1 MVRPKRRKIAEAAP
15 AAPDA
20 GSHAST
26 APVRKT
32 EASSP
37 AGSTIGSVAS
47 VLAQANAGGDSA
59 EREASSGSLASRFS
73 QLFGGT
79 PAGGSSV
86 SQVLAGFS
94 RAGSADSGTAA
105 GQTQPRSGGGV
116 TAAAC
121 GSDAAE
127 ATPAKRKSGTE
138 EEASAGASKSAEAL
152 SVKQRLTEE
161 EQRERDAK
169 TLFVGNVPLK
179 WEKKQLRQALRAAVG
194 DKYSGIFK
202 PIWFRAVPLED
213 KWNGKMRKAGSIL
226 GAYNEHAADA
236 KNAYVVLT
244 SSEDVSVVRHAVNG
258 YKASDRHVLRAD
270 GVGEAAT
277 LVNFD
282 RKRSIFV
289 GNLPSSTAEADL
301 REVFASVGS
310 IDAVRVIRDRVTK
323 ACKGFAFI
331 RFSERRSVKAALEY
345 WGAEVQ
351 GRPIRVMKVERPPGE
366 DDGSTKVDS
375 DHPAARRIAMRNMAR
390 RMKAARAKTRER
402 DARSGK
408 KPKSKN
414 KDKSKAKKAKSSKN
428 RKA

>member
-1 MVRPKRRKIAEAAP
+1 L
-15 AAPDA
+15 
-20 GSHAST
+20 T
-26 APVRKT
+26 
-32 EASSP
+32 
-37 AGSTIGSVAS
+37 
-47 VLAQANAGGDSA
+47 
-59 EREASSGSLASRFS
+59 SRFS
-73 QLFGGT
+73 QLFGGSS
-79 PAGGSSV
+79 AGGSGI
-86 SQVLAGFS
+86 SQVLAGLGS
-94 RAGSADSGTAA
+94 SGSAGSADPGTSAFQTTPRTGA
-105 GQTQPRSGGGV
+105 GA
-116 TAAAC
+116 TAAAS
-121 GSDAAE
+121 GSAAAE
-127 ATPAKRKSGTE
+127 ATSAKRRGSTE
-138 EEASAGASKSAEAL
+138 GAAPAGASKAAEAPAE
-152 SVKQRLTEE
+152 KRRLTEE

-213 KWNGKMRKAGSIL
+213 KWSGKMRKAGSIL
-226 GAYNEHAADA
+226 GAYNERAADA

-244 SSEDVSVVRHAVNG
+244 SPEDVSVVRHAVNG
-258 YKASDRHVLRAD
+258 YKASERHVLRAD

-301 REVFASVGS
+301 REVFASIGT

-331 RFSERRSVKAALEY
+331 RFSERGSVKAALEY

-351 GRPIRVMKVERPPGE
+351 GRPIRVMKVERPQGE
-366 DDGSTKVDS
+366 DDATNKADS
-375 DHPAARRIAMRNMAR
+375 DHPAARRIAMRNLAR
-390 RMKAARAKTRER
+390 RMRSSKSKMRER
-402 DARSGK
+402 DARGGK
-408 KPKSKN
+408 KSKSKN
-414 KDKSKAKKAKSSKN
+414 KAKSKTKKAKSNKK